1 MTSATSESCPRQCTH
16 YCTEIE
22 VAETTVPKL
31 DGSQL
36 IDLLKEMSA
45 SGHSDKESER
55 MLLTFCLNCPDP
67 LGAMNVVLDA
77 PRGSTDE
84 AIAQEALALPAR
96 DIALVPTSELPE
108 KHPLRT
114 WRVAA

>member
-1 MTSATSESCPRQCTH
+1 M
-16 YCTEIE
+16 
-22 VAETTVPKL
+22 AETIVPRL
-31 DGSQL
+31 DSSQL
-36 IDLLKEMSA
+36 IDLLKEMCA
-45 SGHSDKESER
+45 SGHSDRESER

-84 AIAQEALALPAR
+84 EIAREALALPAR
-96 DIALVPTSELPE
+96 SMALVPTSELPD
-108 KHPLRT
+108 KHSLRT